1 MKLTNKAYDVLKKI
15 SLMAVP
21 LATFI
26 TAISKVWGFAW
37 GTEVCATISAV
48 GIFLGACLEIST
60 RNYQMDMV
68 EHADEDDYSERG

>member
-21 LATFI
+21 LATFVA
-26 TAISKVWGFAW
+26 AISRIFGFTW

-48 GIFLGACLEIST
+48 GVFLGACLEIST
-60 RNYQMDMV
+60 RNYQNDME
-68 EHADEDDYSERG
+68 EHADCDGYDERG

>member
-1 MKLTNKAYDVLKKI
+1 MKLTNKVYDVLKKI

-26 TAISKVWGFAW
+26 AALSKVWGFAW

-48 GIFLGACLEIST
+48 GVFLGACLEIST
-60 RNYQMDMV
+60 RNYQQDMID
-68 EHADEDDYSERG
+68 HADEDDYSERG